1 MIPLKLNINNFLCYG
16 ENVPTL
22 DFQGIQLAC
31 LCGQNGHGKTAILEA
46 ITWCLWGKGRA
57 QTQQEFVRI
66 GQKTASV
73 ELEFE
78 CRGNT
83 YKVSRIFSRP
93 RGTGTGKT
101 SLEIRVGSIPLTGN
115 TIVDTQKEID
125 LLLNMDYRTFIN
137 TSYLKQGEADIFAT
151 SKPNERKQILANI
164 LSLSSYDLYET
175 DSKKLS
181 AGFSRSAE
189 ENSAKIAFKAQ
200 EVESF
205 GNMSIALESIESRL
219 SELDKKIERES
230 DGFSK
235 ISQVDSLDLLI
246 DSNEK
251 QVQVLHTRLAE
262 QKQIIH
268 SNQDVISRKNEIE
281 EGFSTLE
288 SLKTELGESIQKD
301 ALHRSLQERRLSL
314 EKTITAAESKCS
326 AELSSVKKNIHDYL
340 EPKAKLLAKI
350 TEDIQNESQDLSSL
364 ESNQKTTLKKLVDE
378 KNDIDKQIEKLVDEN
393 TRLRSQHQD
402 IRSKFKMLESKKPI
416 CPLCEQ
422 SLSHGA
428 HSNLRTGYEDEGR
441 SLNTKHKGNES
452 NIKIFE
458 KERDSVEKLIEKIK
472 ISQAS
477 ELKERQNTLSMLNAE
492 KQSAIEAQHQMT
504 KAAKRAQELQT
515 LLETKAY
522 SSTEFSSLKS
532 VELEIERLSFDPLR
546 IQSLNAEIEKN
557 SHFELE
563 HGQLKLSIE
572 SLPKVISSYNEVKT
586 QAEQIDNETNLKKQ
600 ERFSLEKKLSELYQ
614 EPLDEI
620 NSLSIQSRLY
630 EIRSQRENAFA
641 ETKVAREQIQRQEQ
655 LSGDIT
661 VLKNETAGFLE
672 NKIIYDELSAA
683 FGKNGVQAL
692 LIENALPQLQNDAD
706 RFLKKLTDGKLSI
719 KFQLLQGK
727 RGASWKL
734 GIPSE
739 DLEILISDETGTRS
753 YETFSGGESFRINFA
768 VRIALSQLLANLS
781 GVGRTILFID
791 EGFGSQDKIGQEL
804 LVEVL
809 QAIKSDFDK
818 ILVVTHIEDIKE
830 AFPTKIEV
838 EKTESGSRFSII

>member
-262 QKQIIH
+262 QKQIID

-281 EGFSTLE
+281 EGFSKLE

-301 ALHRSLQERRLSL
+301 ALHRSLQESRLSL

-340 EPKAKLLAKI
+340 EPKVKLLAKI

-378 KNDIDKQIEKLVDEN
+378 KNDIDKQIERLVDEN
-393 TRLRSQHQD
+393 TRLRSQQQD
-402 IRSKFKMLESKKPI
+402 IRS
-416 CPLCEQ
+416 
-422 SLSHGA
+422 
-428 HSNLRTGYEDEGR
+428 
-441 SLNTKHKGNES
+441 
-452 NIKIFE
+452 
-458 KERDSVEKLIEKIK
+458 
-472 ISQAS
+472 
-477 ELKERQNTLSMLNAE
+477 
-492 KQSAIEAQHQMT
+492 
-504 KAAKRAQELQT
+504 
-515 LLETKAY
+515 
-522 SSTEFSSLKS
+522 
-532 VELEIERLSFDPLR
+532 
-546 IQSLNAEIEKN
+546 
-557 SHFELE
+557 
-563 HGQLKLSIE
+563 
-572 SLPKVISSYNEVKT
+572 
-586 QAEQIDNETNLKKQ
+586 
-600 ERFSLEKKLSELYQ
+600 
-614 EPLDEI
+614 
-620 NSLSIQSRLY
+620 
-630 EIRSQRENAFA
+630 
-641 ETKVAREQIQRQEQ
+641 
-655 LSGDIT
+655 
-661 VLKNETAGFLE
+661 
-672 NKIIYDELSAA
+672 
-683 FGKNGVQAL
+683 
-692 LIENALPQLQNDAD
+692 
-706 RFLKKLTDGKLSI
+706 
-719 KFQLLQGK
+719 
-727 RGASWKL
+727 
-734 GIPSE
+734 
-739 DLEILISDETGTRS
+739 
-753 YETFSGGESFRINFA
+753 
-768 VRIALSQLLANLS
+768 
-781 GVGRTILFID
+781 
-791 EGFGSQDKIGQEL
+791 
-804 LVEVL
+804 
-809 QAIKSDFDK
+809 
-818 ILVVTHIEDIKE
+818 
-830 AFPTKIEV
+830 
-838 EKTESGSRFSII
+838 